1 MKRHS
6 FEHYSHNL
14 EMVAHDAWITTRVK
28 SALAMAKPGL
38 GLHIHVKTLAGKVL
52 LSGRVDT
59 HRECEQAV
67 ALARSVNGVVDVDA
81 SGLQTHVFTP
91 GSVPG
96 APDAE
101 EHSEYRAPPSRK
113 MDDK

>member
-14 EMVAHDAWITTRVK
+14 EMIAHDAWITTRVK
-28 SALAMAKPGL
+28 SALTMAKSGL
-38 GLHIHVKTLAGKVL
+38 GLHIHVKTHAGTVV

-59 HRECEQAV
+59 HRQCEQAV
-67 ALARSVNGVVDVDA
+67 ALARSINGVVDVDA

-101 EHSEYRAPPSRK
+101 ERSEYRAPSSK
-113 MDDK
+113 KTDDK

>member
-38 GLHIHVKTLAGKVL
+38 GLHIHVKTLAGRVL
-52 LSGRVDT
+52 LSGLVDT

-67 ALARSVNGVVDVDA
+67 ALARSVNGVVDIDA
-81 SGLQTHVFTP
+81 SGLQTHVFRP

-101 EHSEYRAPPSRK
+101 EGTEYRPPSSRK
-113 MDDK
+113 MDDE